1 MICKIIE
8 GNKKSDYTL
17 VFHNGFA
24 SDFSYWDNLIDFF
37 SDYDCILISEDYFCD
52 KEHWITSAKFKKIFL
67 KRKKLIGIGHS
78 LGYAKLCKLHQKYDF
93 FKLKKIVA
101 IEGFSSFLGN
111 FLITRMLRKS
121 SLDYMIT
128 LYNLNLSVTLSA
140 FQIFCGAWPIQ
151 RPEKVDRE
159 LFMMDLDL
167 LNYSSKQ
174 IPVPH
179 LILSSIDD
187 PVIPYYIIEDNFRNT
202 PNCKIC
208 YTAGC
213 LHVLGMRSPEFVF
226 NNVREFI
233 ESEKN

>member
-128 LYNLNLSVTLSA
+128 LYNL
-140 FQIFCGAWPIQ
+140 
-151 RPEKVDRE
+151 
-159 LFMMDLDL
+159 
-167 LNYSSKQ
+167 
-174 IPVPH
+174 
-179 LILSSIDD
+179 
-187 PVIPYYIIEDNFRNT
+187 
-202 PNCKIC
+202 KIGR
-208 YTAGC
+208 A
-213 LHVLGMRSPEFVF
+213 HV
-226 NNVREFI
+226 
-233 ESEKN
+233 